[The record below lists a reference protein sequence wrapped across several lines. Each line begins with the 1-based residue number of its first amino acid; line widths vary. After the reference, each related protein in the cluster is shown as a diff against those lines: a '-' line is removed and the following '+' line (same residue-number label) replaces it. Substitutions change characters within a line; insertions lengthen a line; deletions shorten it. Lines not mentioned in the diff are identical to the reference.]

1 MKTLTHILKAVKG
14 IRLSNFRHIWN
25 FFEKKNPIVKE
36 ADSLLKQ
43 INSKESEF
51 LFI

>member
-14 IRLSNFRHIWN
+14 IRIFNFRNKWN
-25 FFEKKNPIVKE
+25 LFKKKGLIVKE

-43 INSKESEF
+43 MNSKESEF

>member
-14 IRLSNFRHIWN
+14 SFNFRNKWN
-25 FFEKKNPIVKE
+25 FFKKKE
-36 ADSLLKQ
+36 AIIKGSDSLLKQ
-43 INSKESEF
+43 MNSKESEF